1 MCSAEK
7 EAAGAARQRDVQ
19 TFLPVITQSLRKLCD
34 LYISARQSHTEK
46 SSHDFKRIH
55 TETQFVITNSMIHL
69 GFRSQFFVQICEIFV
84 KNRESQQDGMHVL
97 HYLLFVHDS
106 RLIIMWFYRPI
117 FLPQDWN
124 ENISSYLS
132 CVCVMCMQMLHLCNQ
147 NEKWERISGKIA
159 LLCIWLWL

>member
-7 EAAGAARQRDVQ
+7 EAAGAARQRVVQ

-69 GFRSQFFVQICEIFV
+69 GFRSQFFVQFCEIFV
-84 KNRESQQDGMHVL
+84 KNRESQQDEMHVL

-106 RLIIMWFYRPI
+106 RLTTYNDVI
-117 FLPQDWN
+117 
-124 ENISSYLS
+124 LS
-132 CVCVMCMQMLHLCNQ
+132 TNFSPPRL
-147 NEKWERISGKIA
+147 K
-159 LLCIWLWL
+159 